1 MHVDSRFLGWGVFFI
16 LAGGLPLAVQSGYL
30 PSDAAGEVWRLWPLI
45 LVGIGIGIILGRTAL
60 GWLGGLIVAATFG
73 LLVGGALAGG
83 FDRIGCG
90 FDRND
95 GSASGP
101 GTTVGGE
108 LADGATVEL
117 EFDCGPL
124 GLNTAATTLWS
135 LTYREDPGPGI
146 EQSPERLR
154 VASPQGGF
162 LGRGSSWELT
172 LPTDRTLSLSVEA
185 SAASVRLGL
194 TDARLAR
201 FSGAFNAGSFEIDLS
216 GASLADLDVRLNAGS
231 GSLILPSASLGGRID
246 VNAGS
251 LELCAPGDVGLRI
264 ATNGALSSTDFAGSG
279 LVLSGSTW
287 ESPGFATAAAR
298 IELTLNANAASVNLR
313 RDGGCP

>member
-1 MHVDSRFLGWGVFFI
+1 MHVDRRFLGWGIFFI
-16 LAGGLPLAVQSGYL
+16 VAGALPLAVQGGYL
-30 PSDAAGEVWRLWPLI
+30 PSGAASQVWRLWPLI
-45 LVGIGIGIILGRTAL
+45 LVGLGIGIILGRTAL
-60 GWLGGLIVAATFG
+60 GGLGGLIMAATFG

-117 EFDCGPL
+117 DFNCGEL
-124 GLNTAATTLWS
+124 DLDTAANTLWS
-135 LTYREDPGPGI
+135 LTYREDPGPRV

-154 VASPQGGF
+154 VASPEGGF
-162 LGRGSSWELT
+162 FGRGSSWEVT
-172 LPTDRTLSLSVEA
+172 LPTGRTLSLSVEA
-185 SAASVRLGL
+185 NAASVHLGL
-194 TDARLAR
+194 TDAQLAR
-201 FSGAFNAGSFEIDLS
+201 FSGAFNAGSFVIDLS
-216 GASLADLDVRLNAGS
+216 GARLGGLDVRLNAGS
-231 GSLILPSASLGGRID
+231 GSLTLPSASFDGRID

-251 LELCAPGDVGLRI
+251 LELCAPADAGLRI
-264 ATNGALSSTDFAGSG
+264 TTSGALSSTDFTGSD

-287 ESPGFATAAAR
+287 ESPGFATAAMR